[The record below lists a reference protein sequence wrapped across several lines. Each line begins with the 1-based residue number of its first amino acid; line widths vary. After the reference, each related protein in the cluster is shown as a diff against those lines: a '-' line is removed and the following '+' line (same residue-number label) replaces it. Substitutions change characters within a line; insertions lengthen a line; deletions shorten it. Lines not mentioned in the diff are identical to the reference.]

1 MSQGILERVETKLD
15 LLIELISKGGAL
27 PTATAE
33 TIGEASTVLQQ
44 PTSLAEKAA
53 TGSEDP
59 YAGVDKDGVPW
70 DARIHSK
77 AKEPI
82 SATTGKWKRK
92 KGITDILY
100 TDVTAEL
107 QAAAYEEANCD
118 IAGYQDDHGPYFW
131 QDTAT
136 GVSNTV
142 ETRAEMDELLKI
154 PTTQEL
160 TEAEFDALILE
171 ETPPS
176 APKAPAAPLAP
187 KAPAAPLAPK
197 SPAAPLAPK
206 SPAAPLAPKSPAAPL
221 APKSPAAPGTSTVNP
236 VKTQVLNMIKNLTD
250 THKAEPND
258 INQLMVEKTGFDT
271 IGKVTDEN
279 LDDFLASLMGWH
291 KSVRECGEMYDAM
304 KVIAD
309 ANGLTTDLDA
319 GIDGVL
325 EPHAAD
331 CFGLVHYSA
340 IAGVRDQLA
349 AYLVTWQEL

>member
-33 TIGEASTVLQQ
+33 TIGEANTVLQQ

-77 AKEPI
+77 AKEPR

-92 KGITDILY
+92 KGIQDKLY

-107 QAAAYEEANCD
+107 QAAAEERAD
-118 IAGYQDDHGPYFW
+118 LIGSQGPFFW
-131 QDTAT
+131 RDTAT

-160 TEAEFDALILE
+160 TETEFDALILE
-171 ETPPS
+171 ETPAS
-176 APKAPAAPLAP
+176 APKAPAAPLAPLAP
-187 KAPAAPLAPK
+187 KAPAAPLAPV
-197 SPAAPLAPK
+197 
-206 SPAAPLAPKSPAAPL
+206 
-221 APKSPAAPGTSTVNP
+221 APGTSTVNP

-258 INQLMVEKTGFDT
+258 INQLMVETTGFDT
-271 IGKVTDEN
+271 IGKVTDEK
-279 LDDFLASLMGWH
+279 LDGFLASLMEWH